1 MAEEEKP
8 VRHKRVRFS
17 AEIMFLLTAIFC
29 AALSVTYL
37 VRYNNIA
44 ALEKREQELKLRIEE
59 LERDNRQLKASLET
73 YSTPE
78 GIERLARERLGL
90 VKPEELVIYTVNE
103 KNEAIEIPMRRETKH
118 AEPTELKPVEAVPT
132 ESQEKKQ

>member
-17 AEIMFLLTAIFC
+17 AEIMFLMTAIFC
-29 AALSVTYL
+29 TALSVTYL

-44 ALEKREQELKLRIEE
+44 ALEKREQELKLRVEE

-103 KNEAIEIPMRRETKH
+103 KNEAIEVPMRREPKH
-118 AEPTELKPVEAVPT
+118 PEPTELKPVEAVAEET
-132 ESQEKKQ
+132 KENNQ

>member
-1 MAEEEKP
+1 MREEPKK
-8 VRHKRVRFS
+8 VRQKRVRFS
-17 AEIMFLLTAIFC
+17 AEIMFLLTAVFC
-29 AALSVTYL
+29 TALSITYL

-44 ALEKREQELKLRIEE
+44 ALEMRERELKTRIEE

-90 VKPEELVIYTVNE
+90 VKPEELVIYTVNNKKE
-103 KNEAIEIPMRRETKH
+103 TVGTVDYKNH
-118 AEPTELKPVEAVPT
+118 SNTEENP
-132 ESQEKKQ
+132 QN

>member
-1 MAEEEKP
+1 MSSKEKKP
-8 VRHKRVRFS
+8 RQKRVRFS
-17 AEIMFLLTAIFC
+17 AEIMFLLTAVFC
-29 AALSVTYL
+29 TALSITYL

-44 ALEKREQELKLRIEE
+44 TLEIRERELKKRIEE

-90 VKPEELVIYTVNE
+90 VKPEELVIYTVDD
-103 KNEAIEIPMRRETKH
+103 KNKAR
-118 AEPTELKPVEAVPT
+118 L
-132 ESQEKKQ
+132 SQD

>member
-1 MAEEEKP
+1 MSEELKKT
-8 VRHKRVRFS
+8 RQKRVRFS
-17 AEIMFLLTAIFC
+17 AEIMFLLTAVFC
-29 AALSVTYL
+29 TALSITYL

-44 ALEKREQELKLRIEE
+44 ALESRERELKTRIEE

-90 VKPEELVIYTVNE
+90 VKPEELVIYTVND
-103 KNEAIEIPMRRETKH
+103 KNESAGSAET
-118 AEPTELKPVEAVPT
+118 ERNN
-132 ESQEKKQ
+132 